1 MKRFFLTVFL
11 LFCCGKILAQ
21 DVQKIV
27 SEILE
32 EAAFS
37 DDDSQEEF
45 AQLSSEY
52 LENLVANPLNI
63 NTCTFSDFQNIPFLS
78 DYQIDD
84 ILNYRLEYGRFFSLG
99 ELKGIPSIP
108 VKNLKILQHFLYVG
122 DVEKIGQHPKLSSG
136 KHTIMTTMKTV
147 FEKPGQSFLLRYRY
161 KLSNKIAWGLTSE
174 TDMGEKFSFG
184 DKKYGFD
191 FNSAYFKIADCGYLK
206 KLIFGDFSVK
216 FGEGLLYSGG
226 FLTGKFLAGASYTA
240 NQSVLKEYT
249 SSNENWFYRGAAAEF
264 GFGFFK
270 IDVFLSRNKLDA
282 NVDGENFS
290 SLKTDG
296 YHRTNSEL
304 ENKDALTRNLAGM
317 IFSYNYKKI
326 KLATACQYYNYD
338 KEYAPNDKLHFANTR
353 NDKEGFAF
361 SLNCNFINKKQD
373 LKTELSFDKDLNT
386 AFIGIWNLRPV
397 NFLNFSM
404 LYRNYSKKY
413 LSFTSKSFGE
423 SSKTSNEEGVY
434 FGAAVQ
440 PCGLVLIETW
450 LDVFRFPWLTA
461 KVKMPSSGYAYLG
474 QTTFFL
480 LRKFNVS
487 MRYKQYRKQF
497 LQSADG
503 NKTNEYF
510 RVMTK
515 YSPEDNIIFTNFV
528 QWSFYNGLETKEKGY
543 AVYQNFQYS
552 LRKTPL
558 SFSLRYGLFSA
569 PYDARI
575 YAMEDDVTYSFS
587 LPAYYNKGVRY
598 YVNAAYQFLGRF
610 TAQFRLSQ
618 SRYFD
623 RSDVTELHV
632 FLKVK
637 L

>member
-1 MKRFFLTVFL
+1 MKRFFLSIFL

-37 DDDSQEEF
+37 DGESGDEF
-45 AQLSSEY
+45 AQLSGEY
-52 LENLVANPLNI
+52 IENLVSNPLNI

-78 DYQIDD
+78 DCQIED
-84 ILNYRLEYGRFFSLG
+84 ILNYRMEYGRFFSLG

-108 VKNLKILQHFLYVG
+108 VKNLKILQHFLYAG
-122 DVEKIGQHPKLSSG
+122 DVEETKQRKKLSSG
-136 KHTIMTTMKTV
+136 THTVMTTMKTV
-147 FEKPGQSFLLRYRY
+147 FEKPGQSFLIRYRY
-161 KLSNKIAWGLTSE
+161 KLSDKIAWGLTSE
-174 TDMGEKFSFG
+174 TDIGEKFSFG

-191 FNSAYFKIADCGYLK
+191 FNSVYFRISDCGHLK
-206 KLIFGDFSVK
+206 KLVLGDFSVR

-226 FLTGKFLAGASYTA
+226 FLTGKFSSGASYAA

-249 SSNENWFYRGAAAEF
+249 SSDENRFFRGAAAEL
-264 GFGFFK
+264 GFGHFK
-270 IDVFLSRNKLDA
+270 ADVFLSRNRLDA
-282 NVDGENFS
+282 AVDGDSFS

-304 ENKDALTRNLAGM
+304 QNKDALTRNLAGM
-317 IFSYNYKKI
+317 ILSYNYKKI

-338 KEYAPNDKLHFANTR
+338 KEYTPERKLHYANTR
-353 NDKEGFAF
+353 DDKEGFAF
-361 SLNCNFINKKQD
+361 SFNCNYSDKKQD
-373 LKTELSFDKDLNT
+373 FKTELSFDKDLNP
-386 AFIGIWNLRPV
+386 AFIGFWLLKPA

-413 LSFTSKSFGE
+413 LSFTAKSVGE
-423 SSKTSNEEGVY
+423 NSKTLNEEGVC
-434 FGAAVQ
+434 FGASVQ
-440 PCGLVLIETW
+440 PCGFVLLEAW

-461 KVKMPSSGYAYLG
+461 NLKMPSSGCDFLG

-480 LRKFNVS
+480 SKKFNVM
-487 MRYKQYRKQF
+487 MRYKQSRKQVF
-497 LQSADG
+497 LSADQD
-503 NKTNEYF
+503 KTRGYF
-510 RVMTK
+510 RITTK
-515 YSPEDNIIFTNFV
+515 YSTEKNLVFTNFV
-528 QWSFYNGLETKEKGY
+528 QWSFYNGLGMREKGY

-569 PYDARI
+569 PYNARI